1 LFSTPAGGDVQQN
14 YKEIAENF
22 YLQNEKKPLKL
33 QFVVQVRVN
42 VLTSLQATQVLN
54 FFEQI
59 NTYWVHRRMWET
71 WASSS
76 SSLWSALQSNCL
88 PSPNFQ
94 SVSSV
99 RVSRVEII
107 FSEFVKF
114 EASSIGRP
122 PTCTWLSPKTHTTFP
137 SLFPYNPIH
146 PLPFPTLTTTSSTTW
161 SLPFYKTILLPSK
174 HLPPPPLG
182 ENRPHPLNSPHPITL
197 SPTYPKK
204 IFLNSWAS
212 KPYSLQICF
221 LFHNCNLL
229 PSLRTSKNFVLFF
242 PHTPPQSPLSIYIS
256 LFYTVSDSFINKKR
270 RRSNR
275 KFSKFCEL
283 LHLCLHPWWIGG
295 YG

>member
-1 LFSTPAGGDVQQN
+1 
-14 YKEIAENF
+14 
-22 YLQNEKKPLKL
+22 LKL
-33 QFVVQVRVN
+33 QLVIQVRVN
-42 VLTSLQATQVLN
+42 VQTSLQAPQVLN

-59 NTYWVHRRMWET
+59 NTYWGHRRMWET

-94 SVSSV
+94 SDSSV
-99 RVSRVEII
+99 QVSRVEII
-107 FSEFVKF
+107 FLEFVKF

-137 SLFPYNPIH
+137 SPFPYNPIH

-182 ENRPHPLNSPHPITL
+182 KNHPHPLNSPHTITL
-197 SPTYPKK
+197 SLTYPKK
-204 IFLNSWAS
+204 NFLNSWAS
-212 KPYSLQICF
+212 KPYSLQIGF

-242 PHTPPQSPLSIYIS
+242 PHTPPQSLSLSLSLSLTLNIYI
-256 LFYTVSDSFINKKR
+256 Y
-270 RRSNR
+270 
-275 KFSKFCEL
+275 L
-283 LHLCLHPWWIGG
+283 LHSLRLFHQQEEKKKQQKV
-295 YG
+295 